1 MVSTR
6 KVHEAKRPPFDDWLD
21 SLSISETSKEKLK
34 AVSHMPE
41 RLLVGQE
48 MVEILHQLNMD
59 DATLQAALVY
69 PYCEKHKLSETDILA
84 EFGEEIS
91 DLINGVRRM
100 DAIKTLHSRRLGDAV
115 LASADEQHIDSIR
128 RMLLAMVEDVRAVVI
143 KMAERIC
150 ELQQVKKAD
159 EETRVLVARECATI
173 YAPLANRLGIGQ
185 LKWELEDLAFRYLHP
200 KTYKQI
206 AKQLDGKRKERA
218 EYIDNVV
225 EGLQALMDKEHIK
238 AEVYGRPKHI
248 YSIWKKMQ
256 KKHLTFEQLFDIRAV
271 RIIAERLQDCYA
283 ALGTVHANYKHIPKE
298 FDDYIATPKPN
309 GYQSIHTVIVGPNGK
324 PVEIQIRTQQMH
336 QDAELGVAAHWKY
349 KEGSTGKSSGYDERI
364 NWLRRI
370 LQWQEEVAESGDL
383 VEELRSQVFDDRVYV
398 FTPKGDVVDLPQ
410 GSTPLDFAYYIHSNV
425 GHRCIG
431 AKVNGRIVPFTYQL
445 QSGDQVEIHT
455 GKELNPSRDW
465 MHPGLGYV
473 HSSRARATI
482 HSYFKKQDKE
492 NNQQAGKELLEREL
506 QRAHLPVKVP
516 PEACEKYNMH
526 SVEDLYA
533 AVGVGD
539 IRVMT
544 VVNHIQQL
552 LAPEP
557 ASEPDEISPKVK
569 TRRKAGAKGKSD
581 SVVIEG
587 VGHLMSQLANCCK
600 PVPGDAIMGYIT
612 QGRGVSV
619 HKENCDQLQH
629 LLSEHP
635 ERQIEVSW
643 SRDLSVGFEAAIDI
657 FCSDRTGILRDITTV
672 LANESVAL
680 LGVNSLSDKSRQTAM
695 ITISVEVPD
704 RQVLSKVMTR
714 LRQLKDVVDVKRKSG

>member
-6 KVHEAKRPPFDDWLD
+6 TVHEPDRPPFEQWLD
-21 SLSISETSKEKLK
+21 SLSITDSTKQKLREI
-34 AVSHMPE
+34 SQHPE

-59 DATLQAALVY
+59 AVTLQAALVF
-69 PYCEKHKLSETDILA
+69 PYCEQHKLTEQDVET
-84 EFGEEIS
+84 EFGS
-91 DLINGVRRM
+91 DIAQLIIGVRRM
-100 DAIKTLHSRRLGDAV
+100 EAIRALHGRRTNGKGD
-115 LASADEQHIDSIR
+115 SDEQHIDSIR

-150 ELQQVKKAD
+150 ALQQVKKAD
-159 EETRVLVARECATI
+159 EETRVMVARECSTI

-200 KTYKQI
+200 VTYKQI
-206 AKQLDGKRKERA
+206 AQQLDGKRKERA
-218 EYIDNVV
+218 QYINDIVANLQ
-225 EGLQALMDKEHIK
+225 GLVDKEDIR

-256 KKHLTFEQLFDIRAV
+256 KKRLTFEQLFDIRAV
-271 RIIAERLQDCYA
+271 RIIADRLQDCYA
-283 ALGTVHANYKHIPKE
+283 ALGAVHAAYKHIPSE
-298 FDDYIATPKPN
+298 FDDYIATPKSN
-309 GYQSIHTVIVGPNGK
+309 GYQSIHTVIMGPGGK

-349 KEGSTGKSSGYDERI
+349 KEGSAGKNSGYDERI

-398 FTPKGDVVDLPQ
+398 FTPKGDVIDLPQ

-431 AKVNGRIVPFTYQL
+431 AKVKGRIVPFTYQL
-445 QSGDQVEIHT
+445 QSGDMVEVLT

-482 HSYFKKQDKE
+482 HSFFKKQDKE
-492 NNQQAGKELLEREL
+492 KNQHAGKELLEREL
-506 QRAHLPVKVP
+506 NKAHVP
-516 PEACEKYNMH
+516 LKMAADACDKFNLQ
-526 SVEDLYA
+526 SVDDLYA
-533 AVGVGD
+533 AIGAGD
-539 IRVMT
+539 LRVMS
-544 VVNHIQQL
+544 VVHYLQQL
-552 LAPEP
+552 LNPPEP
-557 ASEPDEISPKVK
+557 EPEINPKLK
-569 TRRKAGAKGKSD
+569 TRKAAGAKGKND
-581 SVVIEG
+581 AVVVEG

-600 PVPGDAIMGYIT
+600 PVPGEAIMGYIT

-619 HKENCDQLQH
+619 HKADCEQLQH
-629 LLSEHP
+629 LSEEHP
-635 ERQIEVSW
+635 ERLIDVNW
-643 SRDLSVGFEAAIDI
+643 ADALNVGFETSIDI
-657 FCSDRTGILRDITTV
+657 FCADRDGLLRDITTV
-672 LANESVAL
+672 LANENVAL
-680 LGVNSLSDKSRQTAM
+680 LGVNSLSDKSRQTA
-695 ITISVEVPD
+695 TISVSVEVAD
-704 RQVLSKVMTR
+704 LDILNRVLTR
-714 LRQLKDVVDVKRKSG
+714 LQQQQGVVGVRRKES